1 MKENDPKA
9 NLVSLLA
16 NFFVAEGIAKIC
28 WFGKQATSDPHLSTE
43 DCDRRLCESGSPQ
56 AGRMRR

>member
-16 NFFVAEGIAKIC
+16 NFFVTESIAKIC
-28 WFGKQATSDPHLSTE
+28 WFGKQAPPLTPISQQKTVTE
-43 DCDRRLCESGSPQ
+43 DCVSQGHLRLG
-56 AGRMRR
+56 G